1 MRIPLDDRQRGFAA
15 LGLALLACAFYGAA
29 LFVPMW
35 GWYLTAPQYPD
46 GLVMAVYMNKITG
59 DITEID
65 ILNHYIGMGKLEE
78 AAQLERSL
86 AIYGVIGIALVTLI
100 GVCLPGRRF
109 SKLLALPALGF
120 PIVFLG
126 FVYYWMYTFGH
137 NLNPDAP
144 VSVAPFTPTLLG
156 PGDVGNFHTEGLPG
170 AGFYLILGAAVA
182 AGCAYL
188 LRGRQAAP
196 G

>member
-1 MRIPLDDRQRGFAA
+1 MRIPLDNHQRRWAALALAIVACGFYFAA
-15 LGLALLACAFYGAA
+15 SL
-29 LFVPMW
+29 VPMW

-46 GLVMAVYMNKITG
+46 GLVMAVYMNEVTG

-86 AIYGVIGIALVTLI
+86 AIYGVIGIALVTLLAVCVPRRPFS
-100 GVCLPGRRF
+100 GVLF
-109 SKLLALPALGF
+109 LPAVLF
-120 PIVFLG
+120 PVVFLG

-144 VSVAPFTPTLLG
+144 VTVAPFTPTLLG
-156 PGDVGNFHTEGLPG
+156 PGDVGNFHTHGLPG
-170 AGFYLILGAAVA
+170 PGFYLILGAAVA
-182 AGCAYL
+182 AGGAFL
-188 LRGRQAAP
+188 LRQRA
-196 G
+196 

>member
-1 MRIPLDDRQRGFAA
+1 MPIPLDDRQRSYAA
-15 LGLALLACAFYGAA
+15 LGLALLAVSFYGAA

-46 GLVMAVYMNKITG
+46 GLVMAIYMNKITG

-100 GVCLPGRRF
+100 GVCLPGRPFYR
-109 SKLLALPALGF
+109 LLALPALGF
-120 PIVFLG
+120 PVVFLG

-188 LRGRQAAP
+188 LRHRQATP

>member
-1 MRIPLDDRQRGFAA
+1 MRIPLDEHQRRWAA
-15 LGLALLACAFYGAA
+15 LGLAILACGFYGAA
-29 LFVPMW
+29 LLVPMW

-46 GLVMAVYMNKITG
+46 GLVMAVYMNKVTG
-59 DITEID
+59 DVTEID

-86 AIYGVIGIALVTLI
+86 AIYGVIGIALVTLVA
-100 GVCLPGRRF
+100 VCAPRRPF
-109 SKLLALPALGF
+109 SGMLYLPAVLF
-120 PIVFLG
+120 PVVFLG

-137 NLNPDAP
+137 DLNPEAP
-144 VSVAPFTPTLLG
+144 VTVAPFTPTLLG
-156 PGDVGNFHTEGLPG
+156 PGDVGNFHTHGLPG
-170 AGFYLILGAAVA
+170 AGFYLILAAGVA

-188 LRGRQAAP
+188 LRRRPAAA

>member
-1 MRIPLDDRQRGFAA
+1 MPIPLDDRQRSYAA
-15 LGLALLACAFYGAA
+15 LGLALLAVAFYGAA

-46 GLVMAVYMNKITG
+46 GLVMAIYMNKITG

-120 PIVFLG
+120 PVVFLG

-144 VSVAPFTPTLLG
+144 VSVAPFTPTLIG
-156 PGDVGNFHTEGLPG
+156 PGDVGNFHTHGLPG

-188 LRGRQAAP
+188 LRPRPAAP

>member
-1 MRIPLDDRQRGFAA
+1 MRIPPDDDRRSWAA
-15 LGLALLACAFYGAA
+15 LGLAVLACAFYAAA

-46 GLVMAVYMNKITG
+46 GLWMAIYMNKIAG
-59 DITEID
+59 DVTEIN
-65 ILNHYIGMGKLEE
+65 ILNHYIGMGKLED

-86 AIYGVIGIALVTLI
+86 AIYGVVGIGLVTLV
-100 GVCLPGRRF
+100 GACLPRKPL
-109 SKLLALPALGF
+109 SNLLFLPALVF
-120 PIVFLG
+120 PVVFLA

-137 NLNPDAP
+137 DLNPEAP
-144 VSVAPFTPTLLG
+144 VTVAPFTPTLLG
-156 PGDVGNFHTEGLPG
+156 PGDVGNFHTHGLPG

-182 AGCAYL
+182 AVCAFL
-188 LRGRQAAP
+188 LRRRAAAA